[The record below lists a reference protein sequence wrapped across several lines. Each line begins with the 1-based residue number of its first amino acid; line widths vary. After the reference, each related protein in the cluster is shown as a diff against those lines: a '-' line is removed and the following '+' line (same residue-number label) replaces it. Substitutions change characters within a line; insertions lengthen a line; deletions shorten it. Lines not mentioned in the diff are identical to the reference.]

1 MHYPNIK
8 ITLFKW
14 ISYRYDREMANKL
27 LSWNKNF
34 FTTTV
39 FFYLFYNGYTDP
51 NKPQCQRG
59 TVLLVVWN
67 YFSFQTHAL
76 NSERMSPKQV
86 LVTVS

>member
-39 FFYLFYNGYTDP
+39 FF
-51 NKPQCQRG
+51 
-59 TVLLVVWN
+59 LLVLQWLHRPQ
-67 YFSFQTHAL
+67 QTSV
-76 NSERMSPKQV
+76 SERNGTAGCV
-86 LVTVS
+86 ELF